1 MAEQR
6 RTYTAEFTR
15 EAVRLLAEHGYG
27 VAQAARN
34 LGLNTNMLRRWKREI
49 EGEKRPAFPGNGR
62 ISPEQEDLYRLREE
76 NTRVRMERD
85 ILKKAL
91 GFCASESR

>member
-6 RTYTAEFTR
+6 RTYTAEFKR

-27 VAQAARN
+27 VAQAARH

-91 GFCASESR
+91 GFFASESR